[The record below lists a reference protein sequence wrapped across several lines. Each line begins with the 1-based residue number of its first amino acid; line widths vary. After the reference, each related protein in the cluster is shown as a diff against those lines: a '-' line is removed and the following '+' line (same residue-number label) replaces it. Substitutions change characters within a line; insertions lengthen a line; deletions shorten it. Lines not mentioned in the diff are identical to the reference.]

1 MNLVALPVDF
11 PLLTLILGQISGD
24 KVGLPPDTRS
34 IGERTYRRFESSNF
48 TGEDVDPRDW
58 RHFPYALWLDQEK
71 GLASH
76 SSVTMRYL
84 QDQLPQSLATARR
97 PMKWGRPLFFTYL
110 DHFKPNDSVFEKLAE
125 AGHDFFTSNAV
136 VVNTPIKTLSTE
148 LSLFKT
154 NNGPRLVANS
164 ILKTKIGLSKWIS
177 KFELW
182 PGFIATQF
190 AQFSFIELL
199 KFPDADRRQIDYVRL
214 VFDWGLTYTN
224 QLRYPE
230 SKVKF
235 AEALL
240 LPWKSEQPPEDLKN
254 EIISKL
260 LGTIGDPRIDRQHW
274 YGISSEAIQVLINW
288 INGRTLDAFFRI
300 LQQTADEIW
309 QYRQKF
315 WQAYFSRGY
324 IEEVWIALGDNAHH
338 YLRRNSS
345 SKDLQCAT
353 LTGASPDQSILLL
366 KMGGIIFCEWSHNGR
381 LRAQRLDSPLVPELY
396 KKTYHGADLR
406 FESLDFNNRQNEDP
420 GLVHFS
426 SDSAGWQRRARD
438 FISKNVGVNVSLSEV
453 V

>member
-1 MNLVALPVDF
+1 MNLATLPVDF
-11 PLLTLILGQISGD
+11 PLLSLILEQISGD

-34 IGERTYRRFESSNF
+34 IGERTYRRFESSGF
-48 TGEDVDPRDW
+48 TGNNVDPRDW
-58 RHFPYALWLDQEK
+58 RHFPYALWLDEEK
-71 GLASH
+71 GLAIQS
-76 SSVTMRYL
+76 TITNTYL
-84 QDQLPQSLATARR
+84 QEHLPQSLKTARR

-110 DHFKPNDSVFEKLAE
+110 DHFKPNDSIFEKLAQ

-136 VVNTPIKTLSTE
+136 VANTPIKTLSTE

-164 ILKTKIGLSKWIS
+164 ILKTKIGLSKWIG

-182 PGFIATQF
+182 PGFIATPF

-199 KFPDADRRQIDYVRL
+199 KFPDAERRQVDYVRL
-214 VFDWGLTYTN
+214 IFDWGLTYTN

-230 SKVKF
+230 SKAKF

-240 LPWKSEQPPEDLKN
+240 LPWRSQQPPEDLKN
-254 EIISKL
+254 EIIAKL
-260 LGTIGDPRIDRQHW
+260 LDTIGHPRLDQQHW
-274 YGISSEAIQVLINW
+274 YGVSAEAIQVLINW

-324 IEEVWIALGDNAHH
+324 IEEVWIALGDNAHD

-345 SKDLQCAT
+345 LKDLQCAT
-353 LTGASPDQSILLL
+353 LTGASPNQSILLL
-366 KMGGIIFCEWSHNGR
+366 KIGGILFCEWSHNGR
-381 LRAQRLDSPLVPELY
+381 LRAQRIDSPIAPELY

-438 FISKNVGVNVSLSEV
+438 FIAKNVGVNVSLSEV
-453 V
+453 I